1 MVQREHNLSVA
12 VNAGANSSDALDALV
27 EDLNLERKNLEKKK
41 AEEGKQAHVATSRFN
56 EAEKLAN
63 AYQSKLGRAQA
74 DLGEALQAE
83 RNRRDAVALE
93 QSRAIS
99 AKYQSQAAN
108 YKVKSPSSRAGI
120 AVQAA
125 LAQIGTPYQFA
136 RSTPGVAF
144 DCSGLTLYAWGQAGV
159 SLPHYS
165 RAQFQ
170 MGPKIP
176 ISAAQPGDL
185 IFSRTPIGHVGLY
198 IGGGR
203 MVHAPRRGDVVRI
216 APVDWG
222 RIVGVTRP
230 G

>member
-1 MVQREHNLSVA
+1 M
-12 VNAGANSSDALDALV
+12 
-27 EDLNLERKNLEKKK
+27 
-41 AEEGKQAHVATSRFN
+41 
-56 EAEKLAN
+56 
-63 AYQSKLGRAQA
+63 
-74 DLGEALQAE
+74 
-83 RNRRDAVALE
+83 
-93 QSRAIS
+93 
-99 AKYQSQAAN
+99 
-108 YKVKSPSSRAGI
+108 
-120 AVQAA
+120 QAA

-170 MGPKIP
+170 RGPKIP
-176 ISAAQPGDL
+176 IAAAQPGDL
-185 IFSRTPIGHVGLY
+185 IFSRTPIGHVAIY

-222 RIVGVTRP
+222 RVVGVTRP